1 MTAATDTSPRHANK
15 AGVAFAYCVA
25 VPRPKRP
32 APSSVA
38 PGWPDVPCVD
48 PAVEKIRLLAL
59 RLRDAVG
66 TRSLRDVTAE
76 VDLDH
81 SVVSDMLAG
90 RSWPDSR
97 TIALLEVALNQA
109 LWPPHEGSS

>member
-1 MTAATDTSPRHANK
+1 M
-15 AGVAFAYCVA
+15 
-25 VPRPKRP
+25 
-32 APSSVA
+32 
-38 PGWPDVPCVD
+38 
-48 PAVEKIRLLAL
+48 
-59 RLRDAVG
+59 
-66 TRSLRDVTAE
+66 TAE